1 MKTLF
6 KIFISYL
13 LFSNILN
20 AFEPVNNINFEL
32 KTDCL
37 INSFINNDKLFIGVG
52 LIFDDETLENKAC
65 FIKYDISNKQLIQE
79 KSFPNIHSFYK
90 IIPYNDEYFLL
101 GTKLLAEEYNIGRS
115 YADRGFTGL
124 LLKLNKDFDIKKE
137 IEIELSG
144 FGNVKDFQIDNNK
157 IVVLIAIKNSTI
169 YDEKLFAT
177 LFLKTFDTNLI
188 LLENLELKTNDYLA
202 TNFYIDEDKYI
213 IINSYHNNICL
224 FKKNGYMEK
233 CLNSNENNK
242 IVETEKLKSFYIK
255 EFEVTAFD
263 FNSKYTLTQKNNLN
277 KESDQNNVYL
287 YKIGE

>member
-1 MKTLF
+1 MKFFF
-6 KIFISYL
+6 KIFISYF

-20 AFEPVNNINFEL
+20 SIEPLNNTNFEL
-32 KTDCL
+32 KTNCR

-52 LIFDDETLENKAC
+52 SIFDDETLENKAC
-65 FIKYDISNKQLIQE
+65 LIKYDISNKQLIQE

-124 LLKLNKDFDIKKE
+124 LLKLNKDFDIEKE

-169 YDEKLFAT
+169 YDEELFAT
-177 LFLKTFDTNLI
+177 LFLNTFDTNLE
-188 LLENLELKTNDYLA
+188 LLENLELKTNDCLA
-202 TNFYIDEDKYI
+202 NSFYINEDKYI
-213 IINSYHNNICL
+213 ITDDYHKKICT
-224 FKKNGYMEK
+224 FNKNGYMEK
-233 CLNSNENNK
+233 CL
-242 IVETEKLKSFYIK
+242 EKK
-255 EFEVTAFD
+255 
-263 FNSKYTLTQKNNLN
+263 
-277 KESDQNNVYL
+277 
-287 YKIGE
+287 